1 MKKTVFTV
9 ASVAIF
15 SLLLLAGCGKLADS
29 NKVEAFPTKNEKVKE
44 TVKMNEYSQ
53 FQDFFTPAF
62 QLIWNDFSDKVIGH
76 KVEFVDGNPKIVEEF
91 NQKRLTDKMLSEKDY
106 YKTIAPQTYK
116 TKKTIEKE
124 LKKKFNE
131 KSQLLDRI
139 SWLKKDDK
147 VHKVLYCM
155 FKKDVYFPKVFE
167 QLPPAPFVA
176 EQNSSTY
183 YKMFGTMKNQSK
195 FSQQVVPIY
204 YNDKN
209 DYAVRLLTKTGDEII
224 LMTLNSDEP
233 VLTIWDNLYS
243 EKLSKNDSLHFD
255 KNSKLLVPFIDFKK
269 EINYNELTGKPIV
282 DSNIVIDTALEV
294 IEFSLD
300 NTGAKI
306 KNEAM
311 MGIRTTAL
319 RPHEP
324 QKLYYFNKPFVLFI
338 RSKDGNVPYFAMKIK
353 DTQYLKKS

>member
-1 MKKTVFTV
+1 MKKTIFTV

-15 SLLLLAGCGKLADS
+15 SLILLAGCGKLTDR
-29 NKVEAFPTKNEKVKE
+29 NRVDAFPTKSEKAKE
-44 TVKMNEYSQ
+44 TVKMNEYNQ

-76 KVEFVDGNPKIVEEF
+76 KVEFVGGNPQIVDEF

-106 YKTIAPQTYK
+106 YKTIAPQTVK
-116 TKKTIEKE
+116 TKKTIEKD

-131 KSQLLDRI
+131 KSQLLDRV

-155 FKKDVYFPKVFE
+155 FKKDIYFPKVFE
-167 QLPPAPFVA
+167 QLPPVPFIA
-176 EQNSSTY
+176 EKKSTTY

-195 FSQQVVPIY
+195 FAHQVIPVY

-224 LMTLNSDEP
+224 LLTSESDEP
-233 VLTIWDNLYS
+233 VLAIWDKFYA
-243 EKLSKNDSLHFD
+243 EKLSKNMSLDFD
-255 KNSKLLVPFIDFKK
+255 KNSKLLVPFIDFTK

-282 DSNIVIDTALEV
+282 GSNIVIDTALEV

-353 DTQYLKKS
+353 DAKYLKQG